1 MGLGAL
7 SRAVEMGLAEL
18 QREILGEAE
27 RDLEPVRS
35 SDRQNAGIVG
45 TELDLELAERV
56 PWTPEGWEVHMYGR
70 LAALPDQAEP
80 IQRARLLA
88 ALSVG
93 NQLIELRGAASWL
106 GVEEEFSSALRS
118 FAAGRGAITASKSVP
133 QTGHGVDAA

>member
-1 MGLGAL
+1 LLDVRESDLGSQSTDTIKLNFIPCVLAL
-7 SRAVEMGLAEL
+7 SL
-18 QREILGEAE
+18 
-27 RDLEPVRS
+27 RDLR
-35 SDRQNAGIVG
+35 
-45 TELDLELAERV
+45 RV
-56 PWTPEGWEVHMYGR
+56 AIALIPWTPEGWEVHMYGR